1 MECIFQNYWGYSAAG
16 CHSFS
21 IHLAYQCPWVLYM
34 IPTVIF
40 FNSSI
45 CKAKEIRPREYS
57 AAESTSNADWLL
69 LEREKF

>member
-40 FNSSI
+40 LTPAS
-45 CKAKEIRPREYS
+45 AKPKKL
-57 AAESTSNADWLL
+57 D
-69 LEREKF
+69 LENILQPNRRQMQIGSF